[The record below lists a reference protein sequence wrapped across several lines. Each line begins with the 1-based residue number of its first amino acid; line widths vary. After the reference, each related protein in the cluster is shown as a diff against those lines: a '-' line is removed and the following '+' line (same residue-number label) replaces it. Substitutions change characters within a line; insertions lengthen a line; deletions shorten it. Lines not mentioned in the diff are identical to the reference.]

1 MKTSGSIILTKKH
14 RKMTDDQNN
23 VITKQTE
30 LINHKKQ
37 FREKLNIIDSKSDEL
52 QKEKE
57 ILKIKVSVTDKTH

>member
-1 MKTSGSIILTKKH
+1 MS
-14 RKMTDDQNN
+14 DDQNN

-37 FREKLNIIDSKSDEL
+37 FREKLNIIDSKSGEL

-57 ILKIKVSVTDKTH
+57 ILNIKVSVTDKPH